1 MARKIRYLK
10 DEQKEF
16 HKVFSSLCE
25 SKSSWQVWAD
35 FVECAAIGISNAV
48 DHVSKASEEREAR
61 YKRIMQTYRE
71 KERLCFR
78 ELFVIM
84 VNAMEIRP
92 DQDFLGEMFMALEL
106 SNHWRGQ
113 FFTPYDVC
121 KAMAAMQIGG
131 AEESVERRGWVG
143 IMDPACGAGALL
155 IAARNEF
162 MLKGIGYRQALYV
175 CQDIDHVAGLMCYI
189 QLSLLGCA
197 GYVVIADSICDPLT
211 GASPL
216 LPQIKPSQ
224 DFWFMPM
231 FYDEVWQDRIRWE
244 YAMRTIDLMAHGPAA
259 AVATPAAGEAES
271 APGVDMVPEARPAEG
286 QETASE
292 LIADATGQLSF
303 F

>member
-1 MARKIRYLK
+1 MARKIRFLK

-16 HKVFSSLCE
+16 HKVFSGLCE

-35 FVECAAIGISNAV
+35 FVECAAIAISNAV
-48 DHVSKASEEREAR
+48 DHVSTASEEREAR
-61 YKRIMQTYRE
+61 YQRIMQTYRE

-78 ELFVIM
+78 ELFSIM
-84 VNAMEIRP
+84 VNAMEIKP

-121 KAMAAMQIGG
+121 KMMAAMQIGG

-197 GYVVIADSICDPLT
+197 GYVVIADSICNPVT
-211 GASPL
+211 GTSPL
-216 LPQIKPSQ
+216 LPLIKPDQ

-244 YAMRTIDLMAHGPAA
+244 YAMRTVNALAGKPTA
-259 AVATPAAGEAES
+259 AVATPAVTEADV
-271 APGVDMVPEARPAEG
+271 APGVDMAKEESPSEG
-286 QETASE
+286 QETAQ
-292 LIADATGQLSF
+292 AFNVDATGQLSLF
-303 F
+303 

>member
-16 HKVFSSLCE
+16 HKVFSGLCE

-35 FVECAAIGISNAV
+35 FVECAAIAISNAV

-61 YKRIMQTYRE
+61 YRRIMQTYRE
-71 KERLCFR
+71 NERLCFR
-78 ELFVIM
+78 ELFSIM

-143 IMDPACGAGALL
+143 IIDPACGAGALL

-162 MLKGIGYRQALYV
+162 MLNGIGYRQALYV

-197 GYVVIADSICDPLT
+197 GYVVIADSLCNPLT

-216 LPQIKPSQ
+216 LPLIKPDQ

-244 YAMRTIDLMAHGPAA
+244 YAMHTVNALAGKPAA
-259 AVATPAAGEAES
+259 AVATPAVPEADV
-271 APGVDMVPEARPAEG
+271 APGVDMAQEEASAEG
-286 QETASE
+286 QETAPA
-292 LIADATGQLSF
+292 LNVDATGQLSF